1 MKSDWQLS
9 ILGAGMKSPGREWRD
24 KDKDR
29 ERNKPKDNEKIKELE
44 NKLAQLE

>member
-24 KDKDR
+24 KEKER
-29 ERNKPKDNEKIKELE
+29 EKAKPKDNEKIKEL
-44 NKLAQLE
+44 